1 MQISYFEEFSTKNNL
16 NKLKLIKNHT
26 KLYLAASSLE
36 EFSATSKRLDRSK
49 LKEVVYWPILSKKE
63 GYWISPFS
71 RRSALKRIFLELKD
85 QTLAVMLDLELPTT
99 KNPWLYFTQFVNF
112 FRNKHLISN
121 FIEKYAGQ
129 IYLAEY
135 YPEGEKKERIMG
147 LLGIHYKNI
156 KVKVIKMFYH
166 SLHDFNVGFMNR
178 ELKRGVEEF
187 GDNYLI
193 AFGTIARGI
202 SGNEPLLKPEQLR
215 QDLELAEK
223 AGVKEVII
231 FRLGGLNKKYFKVL
245 EIFS

>member
-36 EFSATSKRLDRSK
+36 EFSAISKKLDRSK
-49 LKEVVYWPILSKKE
+49 IKEAIYWPILSKKE

-71 RRSALKRIFLELKD
+71 RRKALKRVFSELKD
-85 QTLAVMLDLELPTT
+85 QKIAVMLDLEPPTT
-99 KNPWLYFTQFVNF
+99 KNPSLYLTQSLNF
-112 FRNKHLISN
+112 FRNKRLISN

-178 ELKRGVEEF
+178 ELKRGIEEF
-187 GDNYLI
+187 SDNYLI
-193 AFGTIARGI
+193 AFGTIAKGI
-202 SGNEPLLKPEQLR
+202 SGDEPILKPEQLR

-223 AGVKEVII
+223 AGIKEVII
-231 FRLGGLNKKYFKVL
+231 FRLGGLNKEYSKV
-245 EIFS
+245 IGKFS